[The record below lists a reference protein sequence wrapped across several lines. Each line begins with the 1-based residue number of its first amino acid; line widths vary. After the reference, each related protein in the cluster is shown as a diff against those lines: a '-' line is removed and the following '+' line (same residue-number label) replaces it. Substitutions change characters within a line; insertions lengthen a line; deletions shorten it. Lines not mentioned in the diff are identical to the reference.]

1 MTRVGSQRHKKYID
15 LYVGYNG
22 LASILSRNSS
32 VRKFIYKQIQQT
44 ECLYMKESEIRN
56 FVSNYKS

>member
-1 MTRVGSQRHKKYID
+1 LGRSATKKNID